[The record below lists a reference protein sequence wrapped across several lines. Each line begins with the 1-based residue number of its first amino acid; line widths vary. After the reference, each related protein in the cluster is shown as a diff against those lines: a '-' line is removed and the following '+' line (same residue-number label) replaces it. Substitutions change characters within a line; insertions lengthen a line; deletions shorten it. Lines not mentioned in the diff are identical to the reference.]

1 MTTEQNKALMRRF
14 LDCSIA
20 SDPAEMLS
28 LLSPDY
34 LAHIPTGPADRE
46 GFVKHNAVFNS
57 AFNDKQII
65 VEDLVAE
72 NDRVIAR
79 ILWRGTQTG
88 EFMGL
93 PPTGRTVDIQAVI
106 TERIKDGKLV
116 EHWSLFDRLGM
127 MQQLGLVP
135 GGQPA
140 R

>member
-1 MTTEQNKALMRRF
+1 MTTHPNKTLMQRF

-20 SDPAEMLS
+20 DNTTDLLA

-34 LAHIPTGPADRE
+34 VAHIPTGPANRE
-46 GFVKHNAVFNS
+46 GFVKHNQVFND
-57 AFNDKQII
+57 AFSDKQII
-65 VEDLVAE
+65 VEDLVAD
-72 NDRVIAR
+72 NDRVVAR
-79 ILWRGTQTG
+79 IIWRGTQTG

-93 PPTGRTVDIQAVI
+93 PPTGKTVDIQAVI